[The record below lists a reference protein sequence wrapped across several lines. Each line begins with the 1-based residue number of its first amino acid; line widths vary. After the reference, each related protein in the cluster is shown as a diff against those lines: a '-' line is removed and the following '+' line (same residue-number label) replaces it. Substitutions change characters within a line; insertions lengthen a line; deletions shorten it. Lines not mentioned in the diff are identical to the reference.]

1 MPVKLSL
8 SPDRSGEWRVLLDDT
23 VIVCFSGPS
32 AREQA
37 IRRSHELAELLHDTA
52 DTSEAPAPL
61 EPQRYVTRA

>member
-23 VIVCFSGPS
+23 YIVCFSGPS

-37 IRRSHELAELLHDTA
+37 LRRSRELADLLNDTA
-52 DTSEAPAPL
+52 EVVDSSLTDAAGPYA
-61 EPQRYVTRA
+61 TRG

>member
-8 SPDRSGEWRVLLDDT
+8 SPDRQGEWRVSIGNT

-37 IRRSHELAELLHDTA
+37 IRRSRELAELLHDTA
-52 DTSEAPAPL
+52 DVSAVDDAATFTTPG
-61 EPQRYVTRA
+61 